1 MVIVPIVTW
10 DGEHMTYLSCATE
23 VCVHDELELDEL
35 ELELELEG
43 LELDDASEL
52 L

>member
-1 MVIVPIVTW
+1 MVIVPLVTW
-10 DGEHMTYLSCATE
+10 DGEYMTYLSCVTE

-43 LELDDASEL
+43 LESDDASKL